1 MDRSWSLLAL
11 LLLCINSVNC
21 LIPEDEALKD
31 IIEALSTGR
40 VITFCSLNLYLGRKF
55 FTLPK
60 NSGIF
65 AKYVLEHSFTK

>member
-40 VITFCSLNLYLGRKF
+40 VISFCSLNLYYQEIDKF
-55 FTLPK
+55 
-60 NSGIF
+60 
-65 AKYVLEHSFTK
+65 VLEHFDKNFYDY

>member
-40 VITFCSLNLYLGRKF
+40 VISFCSLNLYYQEIAKF
-55 FTLPK
+55 ALV
-60 NSGIF
+60 
-65 AKYVLEHSFTK
+65 YSFTK